1 MEEVNMDEP
10 NMPDNNL
17 LSGVKADLYKS
28 NYKDDMSRW
37 KKRVGFYKSNKS
49 AMCSVVMGQ
58 CDAAMYA
65 KLQVTEGWDA
75 NKTDLLFVL
84 TAAQVACIG
93 VQDNYSMHVVAHEA
107 VCSSTNCFNIGR

>member
-1 MEEVNMDEP
+1 MVKFCHSTTNPEDVQSIINNMEEVNMDEP

-49 AMCSVVMGQ
+49 AMYSVVM
-58 CDAAMYA
+58 
-65 KLQVTEGWDA
+65 
-75 NKTDLLFVL
+75 
-84 TAAQVACIG
+84 
-93 VQDNYSMHVVAHEA
+93 
-107 VCSSTNCFNIGR
+107 